1 MATKL
6 TDEQRQIVADNHNL
20 IYSFLN
26 KYHLPENDWYDTAAF
41 GLINAAINYNGSA
54 AFSTFAYKCMFNEMR
69 NELTWRDRHKQEE
82 LSLDYEYCNNEGNTC
97 SLEEILVTDGDFTE
111 DILANHDAKQ
121 LINFFESRL
130 RTDCQR
136 KQLQLLIEGL
146 KPMDVAK
153 QCGVSKQQ
161 VYLLRKNLLEEY
173 RQIFRSD
180 GSVKPAVVGGK
191 IRIANNPYLFDVMAR
206 NNRYIICTRKY
217 NARKNLDHI
226 IIDLKARIY
235 GDDGGSS
242 GRYNTEEMCQTR
254 LKEFEIGKNFIAG
267 NIKKLDFYVA

>member
-1 MATKL
+1 MVNKL
-6 TDEQRQIVADNHNL
+6 TDEQRQMVADNHNL

-26 KYHLPENDWYDTAAF
+26 KYHLPDDDWYDTAAF
-41 GLINAAINYNGSA
+41 GLINAAISYNGTA

-69 NELTWRDRHKQEE
+69 NELVWRDRHKKDE
-82 LSLDYEYCNNEGNTC
+82 LSLNHEYETSIGDICTLEDMLAENTDFTD
-97 SLEEILVTDGDFTE
+97 EILADF
-111 DILANHDAKQ
+111 DAQK
-121 LINFFESRL
+121 LIAFFESRL

-136 KQLQLLIEGL
+136 KQLKLLTEGV

-180 GSVKPAVVGGK
+180 GTVKPAVVGGK

-206 NNRYIICTRKY
+206 NDRFIVCTRKY
-217 NARKNLDHI
+217 NTRKNLDHI
-226 IIDLKARIY
+226 IIDLKDRIY
-235 GDDGGSS
+235 GDDGGES
-242 GRYNTEEMCQTR
+242 GRYNTVEMCQTR
-254 LKEFEIGKNFIAG
+254 LKELQEGRNFIA
-267 NIKKLDFYVA
+267 NNKKLDFYVA